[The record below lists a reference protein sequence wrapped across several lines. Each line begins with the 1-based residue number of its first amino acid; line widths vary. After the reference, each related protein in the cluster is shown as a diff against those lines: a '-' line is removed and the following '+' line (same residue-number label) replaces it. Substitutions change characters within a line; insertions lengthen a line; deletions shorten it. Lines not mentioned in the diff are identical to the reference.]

1 MLLEVIATTLKEAID
16 IESSGADR
24 IELVTGI
31 KEGGL
36 TPSIGLIE
44 KIVNSVKIPV
54 MVMVRPHSKSFVYD
68 NNDLEVIIE
77 DIKRIRLTN
86 AYGIVF
92 GALTKD
98 NQIDEEVLKKVIDAK
113 GNLSLTFHRAIDRSR
128 DLIES
133 MNILKNYDID
143 RILTSAGSD
152 SVVDSIELLSQ
163 MNEIAIKN
171 DIILLAGSGLNIT
184 NIKDFVT
191 KANVSEVHFG
201 SGVKFDNNNF
211 KEIDSEKIKVV
222 KEIIK

>member
-16 IESSGADR
+16 IERSGADR

-31 KEGGL
+31 NEGGL

-44 KIVNSVKIPV
+44 KVVNSVKIPV

-68 NNDLEVIIE
+68 EADMEVIIE
-77 DIKRIRLTN
+77 DIKRIKETN

-92 GALTKD
+92 GALTED
-98 NQIDEEVLKKVIDAK
+98 NQIDEEALRKVIDVK
-113 GNLSLTFHRAIDRSR
+113 GNLSLTFHRAIDKA
-128 DLIES
+128 DDIFKALE
-133 MNILKNYDID
+133 ILKKYKIN
-143 RILTSAGSD
+143 RILTSGGKN
-152 SVVDSIELLSQ
+152 SVVDGIDNVNIMHDKL
-163 MNEIAIKN
+163 KDN

-184 NIKDFVT
+184 NIRDFVSKT
-191 KANVSEVHFG
+191 KVKEVHFG